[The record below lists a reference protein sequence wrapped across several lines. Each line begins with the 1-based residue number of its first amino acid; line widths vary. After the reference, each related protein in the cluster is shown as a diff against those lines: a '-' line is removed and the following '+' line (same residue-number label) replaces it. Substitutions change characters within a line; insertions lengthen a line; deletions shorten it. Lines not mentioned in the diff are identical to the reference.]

1 MNVKDVSLYMI
12 VIDVG
17 IDKVIICLIYIE
29 L

>member
-17 IDKVIICLIYIE
+17 IDKIIICLIYIE